1 MNKPFVVYCPQVNE
15 LMVIDNHY
23 GLDYD
28 LAMGLL
34 TLGLKKKYSL
44 VFVGEL

>member
-1 MNKPFVVYCPQVNE
+1 MSKPFIVYCPQTNE
-15 LMVIDNHY
+15 LQIIDNLY

-28 LAMGLL
+28 LAMSIL

-44 VFVGEL
+44 VYIGEL